1 MPSPKPTLV
10 VRRPPPEAD
19 RFVFEERL
27 DARQNVAQDGQALRS
42 TPDVA
47 LDVQAPGATS
57 DETARSLV
65 ARRNGRVRRRMT
77 VYLPP
82 ELAQQLAVHCTMK
95 NVEISNVVAEA
106 VAAYFG
112 PR

>member
-1 MPSPKPTLV
+1 
-10 VRRPPPEAD
+10 
-19 RFVFEERL
+19 VFEERL
-27 DARQNVAQDGQALRS
+27 DAHTNVVPDVQALRS
-42 TPDVA
+42 TPDVE
-47 LDVQAPGATS
+47 LDVQAPSPTS

-82 ELAQQLAVHCTMK
+82 ELAQQLAVHCTIK
-95 NVEISNVVAEA
+95 NVEISNVVADA